1 MRDKAHI
8 GPDRGFLRQNIAGV
22 RTGEHGKGYGRSQQS
37 AGLCRELW
45 HHELEQRTEKPD
57 VAEKQ
62 ADDTELSKEE
72 FFARVDE
79 AREQIRQG
87 EAHSFATVEELD
99 KYIRSL

>member
-1 MRDKAHI
+1 MTSLEINAEIFKNMSIIAEDEDLLKRAA
-8 GPDRGFLRQNIAGV
+8 RYLR
-22 RTGEHGKGYGRSQQS
+22 K
-37 AGLCRELW
+37 L
-45 HHELEQRTEKPD
+45 

-87 EAHSFATVEELD
+87 EVHSFATVEELD

>member
-1 MRDKAHI
+1 MTTLELNAEL
-8 GPDRGFLRQNIAGV
+8 LRNMSIIAEDEDLLK
-22 RTGEHGKGYGRSQQS
+22 RAARYLRK
-37 AGLCRELW
+37 L
-45 HHELEQRTEKPD
+45 

-87 EAHSFATVEELD
+87 EAHSFATVEDLD